1 MKHSAH
7 VSTRRAILASQR
19 QSVARAR
26 VTRLGLVLGWG
37 IGCHAV
43 SATPSE
49 LATSSLLPRPG
60 LQVLAVSA
68 MQAPVPVTAAPSLPP
83 PRALKWGLLLSAA
96 LPGAGEYY
104 AGHKNRALAFG
115 TVEAGIWISY
125 ATFKVQEDV
134 RGDRAIEYAV
144 ATAGALPN
152 GNDDYFAAMAQFQRS
167 EGQGQWNEF
176 VRRRERDTG
185 EVVGVEYTGD
195 AAWAWPSED
204 HFVRYR
210 DIRKSQLEADDNA
223 TNMLAVAIV
232 NRIASMVDVF
242 QAMRSDAKQ
251 REELQQGFGLQLRL
265 GRNSR
270 EPLACL
276 LLQRRF

>member
-1 MKHSAH
+1 MKHAVH
-7 VSTRRAILASQR
+7 ASI
-19 QSVARAR
+19 VLRAR
-26 VTRLGLVLGWG
+26 RFAARLGLVLAWG
-37 IGCHAV
+37 IAV
-43 SATPSE
+43 CPA
-49 LATSSLLPRPG
+49 ARAAAGQDASLLPRPG
-60 LQVLAVSA
+60 LQALQSST
-68 MQAPVPVTAAPSLPP
+68 MQAPEPQSAMSSLPP
-83 PRALKWGLLLSAA
+83 PRELKWGLLLSAA

-104 AGHKNRALAFG
+104 AGHMNRALAFG

-125 ATFKVQEDV
+125 ATFKVQEDL
-134 RGDRAIEYAV
+134 RSDRAIEYAV
-144 ATAGALPN
+144 AVAGAVPPDP
-152 GNDDYFAAMAQFQRS
+152 GDGIADDDYFAAMAQFQRS

-176 VRRRERDTG
+176 VRRRARDTG

-210 DIRKSQLEADDNA
+210 DIRKSQLEAEDNA

-251 REELQQGFGLQLRL
+251 REELQQGFGLHLRL
-265 GRNSR
+265 GHTPR